1 MTTTPEAW
9 LHSAIESG
17 CGCKAYPAY
26 VPRSAEVPFAF
37 FRRSATERER
47 HLDGNAAVPVATFDI
62 LLYAPT
68 YAAAKDLSVKARMA
82 VDNFS
87 GVVGVVNITSTWVTA
102 EQDGEPE
109 FFTGEDVPTYS
120 VEMTLDVRFREQA

>member
-1 MTTTPEAW
+1 MSNPEAW
-9 LHSAIESG
+9 LHSAIENG
-17 CGCKAYPAY
+17 TGLRAYPAY

-37 FRRSATERER
+37 FRRSGTERER
-47 HLDGNAAVPVATFDI
+47 HLTGNAAVPVAMFEI
-62 LLYAPT
+62 VMFAKT
-68 YAAAKDLSVKARMA
+68 YKAAKDLAIRCRLA

-87 GVVGVVNITSTWVTA
+87 GAVGDATIESTWLSN

-120 VEMTLDVRFREQA
+120 VEMTLEVRYREDI

>member
-1 MTTTPEAW
+1 MSRPEIW
-9 LHSAIESG
+9 LHKAIETGAG
-17 CGCKAYPAY
+17 CMAYPAY
-26 VPRSAEVPFAF
+26 VPRSAEVPFVF

-47 HLDGNAAVPVATFDI
+47 HLDGNAAVPVATFEII
-62 LLYAPT
+62 LYEKT
-68 YAAAKDLSVKARMA
+68 YKAAKDRADAMRLG

-87 GVVGVVNITSTWVTA
+87 GTVQGCVITSTAVSA

-120 VEMTLDVRFREQA
+120 VEMTLDIRFREEA